1 MEAEKKPK
9 ERKTTNCVFVE
20 RVTSADHITTFE
32 IVANDL
38 ANSAEA
44 RKWILDNAVKGET
57 YFIGTIA
64 KKGVS
69 VKYEEKKT
77 LA

>member
-1 MEAEKKPK
+1 MTEEKKPK
-9 ERKTTNCVFVE
+9 ERKTTNCVFSE
-20 RVTSADHITTFE
+20 CGTAHGDTAFE

-44 RKWILDNAVKGET
+44 KKWILDNAVKGET